1 LEIVKNL
8 VLLEAMDMEA
18 KTSKVGIDRTRRETV
33 TGMDEDFRKMVNRII
48 TIKTDVFSRTDR
60 IRMTVLAPL

>member
-1 LEIVKNL
+1 
-8 VLLEAMDMEA
+8 MDMEA